1 MSLKRLELLLSFKD
15 LSVQVVIFQT
25 IFFIYKTFFTEFLK
39 EMVV

>member
-1 MSLKRLELLLSFKD
+1 MSLKRLELLLSFEG

-25 IFFIYKTFFTEFLK
+25 IFFICKTFFTEFLK